1 LALSLLNRQEYKN
14 DLMKKYKYPTTI
26 IILLVTL
33 TANAQLLDKLKD
45 KVENQL
51 ETTTLSELSE
61 EEVAAGL
68 KEALN
73 RGIEVGVNQLSKPG
87 GYFKDLEIK
96 IPMPDEA
103 KQVETKLRQ
112 LGQGKLVDD
121 AIESMNRAAE
131 DAAIGAKELFVAAIK
146 SMTLTDVMGILKGD
160 DNAATAFLEK
170 ATRTALIAKFKP
182 VIKKSLDKVGATK
195 NWNLVFKN
203 YNRLPMVKKINPDLE
218 EYATDKAIDGLFIQI
233 AKQELAIRQDPIA
246 RVSDLLKK
254 VFGKG

>member
-1 LALSLLNRQEYKN
+1 
-14 DLMKKYKYPTTI
+14 MKKYKYPTTI

-51 ETTTLSELSE
+51 ETSTLSELSE

-87 GYFKDLEIK
+87 GYFKYFEIK

-121 AIESMNRAAE
+121 AI
-131 DAAIGAKELFVAAIK
+131 
-146 SMTLTDVMGILKGD
+146 
-160 DNAATAFLEK
+160 
-170 ATRTALIAKFKP
+170 
-182 VIKKSLDKVGATK
+182 
-195 NWNLVFKN
+195 
-203 YNRLPMVKKINPDLE
+203 
-218 EYATDKAIDGLFIQI
+218 
-233 AKQELAIRQDPIA
+233 
-246 RVSDLLKK
+246 
-254 VFGKG
+254 